1 MYDVSAEVIPESA
14 PTFPAVD
21 VVSAVLVMLLGVAG
35 TTVGI
40 TTGCATGLGAGV
52 EVCVDVECE
61 DVPDELD
68 EPLDELGLAACE
80 PATAAWVAADVAGLG
95 AGELECEVLVCVEG
109 LDVDDELECEVFECV
124 EGLDAG
130 FDEDEELDGFL
141 AAAAPAAAPAEAPED
156 FLPPASLT
164 MVLVLL
170 SAILTPY
177 FTV

>member
-1 MYDVSAEVIPESA
+1 
-14 PTFPAVD
+14 
-21 VVSAVLVMLLGVAG
+21 
-35 TTVGI
+35 
-40 TTGCATGLGAGV
+40 
-52 EVCVDVECE
+52 
-61 DVPDELD
+61 
-68 EPLDELGLAACE
+68 
-80 PATAAWVAADVAGLG
+80 
-95 AGELECEVLVCVEG
+95 
-109 LDVDDELECEVFECV
+109 LDVDDELECEVLECV